1 MSHIQEQEWHHSGS
15 SCCSP
20 FGTCMLSW
28 CCPCI
33 TYGRT
38 HHRVKNDGNMQ
49 GYSCCNLSV
58 SAAHHTLSRCQ
69 SWHNPPVQIPL
80 LTLILVRSLH
90 RSFLPRPFLHSSYDL
105 SRRYPCQVPFTRQWM
120 QGLSLCLL
128 LPALRS
134 HATGQGICVARKS
147 AQTPRSASKDRSD
160 AVPAA
165 AACFPPL
172 VWKLD

>member
-1 MSHIQEQEWHHSGS
+1 MGGFFLSVSVIFLVFLKWGFLPTNSITRFLVFGSFISRPFILHPSHQLLISSFSQISTFTMSHIQEQEWHHSGS

-58 SAAHHTLSRCQ
+58 SAPHY
-69 SWHNPPVQIPL
+69 
-80 LTLILVRSLH
+80 
-90 RSFLPRPFLHSSYDL
+90 PR
-105 SRRYPCQVPFTRQWM
+105 
-120 QGLSLCLL
+120 
-128 LPALRS
+128 ALQAS
-134 HATGQGICVARKS
+134 MATPICPDPNTKTYIS
-147 AQTPRSASKDRSD
+147 AQPSP
-160 AVPAA
+160 VFPA
-165 AACFPPL
+165 
-172 VWKLD
+172 

>member
-58 SAAHHTLSRCQ
+58 SAPHYPRALQASMATQHPS
-69 SWHNPPVQIPL
+69 VQIPI
-80 LTLILVRSLH
+80 LTPISVRSLH
-90 RSFLPRPFLHSSYDL
+90 RSFLPRPLLHSSHDL
-105 SRRYPCQVPFTRQWM
+105 SRRYPCQVPFAGQRM
-120 QGLSLCLL
+120 QGLPLCLL

-134 HATGQGICVARKS
+134 HPAGQGVCVARKS
-147 AQTPRSASKDRSD
+147 AQ
-160 AVPAA
+160 VQ
-165 AACFPPL
+165 
-172 VWKLD
+172 